1 MPKLTPLPVSRRK
14 FLAASA
20 AAVAPMILPSG
31 VLAQVG
37 KTGANDKLVV
47 GVIGC
52 GGQGKS
58 HLRFLTGRDDVA
70 VAAVCDV
77 DQTHLGQAMDMT
89 NGSAKAY
96 GDFRA
101 VLDRKDLD
109 AVVIVAPDHWHGI
122 MAVQACDA
130 GKDVYVEKPSSKTI
144 EEGQAMLNA
153 ARHHKRVM
161 QVGSQG
167 RSTPDARAT
176 CDYIRNGQIGTV
188 NRVECWHYENPVGG
202 DPSKNGP
209 APKHLDWDMWLGPA
223 QWVPYNPD
231 RVHFNFRWMLDFG
244 GGQIRDRGAHVLSVA
259 SWCLDLDDK
268 SPVKVT
274 ATGNAPATGLW
285 NCPPDLK
292 VTYEYKNPDLTIVWD
307 QPGKRAADHDF
318 GAAYYGDK
326 GQVALKGGDGGCYAE
341 EKAMNYTPPS
351 DGYHAYR
358 SKGHHQDWFDCIK
371 SREKPIMDIAAGHK
385 VATMCILANL
395 SYRLQRPLEWDGK
408 NERILND
415 ESANRLLGSAGR
427 GQWHI

>member
-1 MPKLTPLPVSRRK
+1 
-14 FLAASA
+14 
-20 AAVAPMILPSG
+20 
-31 VLAQVG
+31 
-37 KTGANDKLVV
+37 
-47 GVIGC
+47 
-52 GGQGKS
+52 
-58 HLRFLTGRDDVA
+58 

-77 DQTHLGQAMDMT
+77 DQQHLKQASDMT
-89 NGSAKAY
+89 EGKATGY
-96 GDFRA
+96 GDYRE
-101 VLDRKDLD
+101 VLDRNDLD

-122 MAVQACDA
+122 MAVQACEA

-144 EEGQAMLNA
+144 EEGQAMLKA
-153 ARHHKRVM
+153 ARRYKRVM

-167 RSTPDARAT
+167 RSTRDARAT
-176 CDYIRNGQIGTV
+176 CDYIRNGQIGNV

-202 DPSKNGP
+202 DPTKNGP
-209 APKHLDWDMWLGPA
+209 APDHLNWDMWLGPSEWA
-223 QWVPYNPD
+223 PYNPD
-231 RVHFNFRWMLDFG
+231 YVHFNFRWMLDWG
-244 GGQIRDRGAHVLSVA
+244 GGQIRDRGAHVLSVV

-274 ATGNAPATGLW
+274 ATGNAPTTGLW
-285 NCPPDLK
+285 NCAPDLK
-292 VTYEYKNPDLTIVWD
+292 VTYEFEKPDLTVVWE
-307 QPGKRAADHDF
+307 QPGKKAADYDF

-326 GQVALKGGDGGCYAE
+326 GQVVLKGGDGGCHAE
-341 EKAMNYTPPS
+341 EKALNYTPPS

-408 NERILND
+408 RERITND
-415 ESANRLLGSAGR
+415 EQANRLLGSPGR